1 MDTGKTTTLIIS
13 LVVGV
18 VLIAGVMTPIL
29 QSIIGSGGNDSDDSD
44 DTVSTG
50 GFAMRDFG
58 TAVETYGLIN
68 LSPVDGG
75 GYMSKSIIIE
85 PISNELHW
93 QLVTTQLDENYD
105 EVSRTVENDT
115 VMGDCVLFMG
125 WSHLYAYI
133 GGNILYDGDYDGSQM
148 DPDSRPLSEIES
160 ITISGFV
167 EEGYDPSY
175 WINITAEGGGVV
187 AAASSNVDDSSTP
200 AFVADPNG
208 THMGYAGEDS
218 SFYFSDD
225 IYCGYIEEDK
235 MIAYFDSSNYY
246 GIMTDPTEWYTFLNP
261 LSMTLINPF
270 ESETSEYHHIEGT
283 SADTN
288 LSLNYTYY
296 QYDENE
302 GDIEADA
309 TQVCNV
315 YIIPIDPN
323 SPGNSSG
330 GSGGGI
336 GVDGTLASLISL
348 IPLLMTV
355 GLVVVAISVLKRQ

>member
-29 QSIIGSGGNDSDDSD
+29 QSMIGSGGNDGSDDSE
-44 DTVSTG
+44 TTG
-50 GFAMRDFG
+50 GFAMRDFN
-58 TAVETYGLIN
+58 TAVETYDLIYM
-68 LSPVDGG
+68 SPNDG
-75 GYMSKSIIIE
+75 GYMSKNIIMK

-93 QLVTTQLDENYD
+93 QLVTIQLDDNYD
-105 EVSRTVENDT
+105 EISRNVETDV
-115 VMGDCVLFMG
+115 VMEDCILFMG
-125 WSHLYAYI
+125 WTHLYAYI
-133 GGNILYDGDYDGSQM
+133 GGNIIYDGDYDGSQTE
-148 DPDSRPLSEIES
+148 PESTPLSEIES
-160 ITISGFV
+160 ITISANR

-175 WINITAEGGGVV
+175 WINIIAEGGSTV
-187 AAASSNVDDSSTP
+187 AAVASNVDDTSTP

-208 THMGYAGEDS
+208 THIGYAGNDL
-218 SFYFSDD
+218 SFYFSED
-225 IYCGYIEEDK
+225 IYCGYIEDEK
-235 MIAYFDSSNYY
+235 MLAYFGSNAYY
-246 GIMTDPTEWYTFLNP
+246 GIMTDPSGEFTTVNP
-261 LSMTLINPF
+261 IDMTLVNPF

-288 LSLNYTYY
+288 LSLNYTYSG
-296 QYDENE
+296 YDEEE
-302 GDIEADA
+302 GGIVLDA

-330 GSGGGI
+330 GGSGV
-336 GVDGTLASLISL
+336 GVDGTLASLISI

-355 GLVVVAISVLKRQ
+355 GLVIATISVMKRQ

>member
-29 QSIIGSGGNDSDDSD
+29 QSMIGSGGNDGSD
-44 DTVSTG
+44 DTETTG
-50 GFAMRDFG
+50 GFAMRDFN

-68 LSPVDGG
+68 LSPTDG
-75 GYMSKSIIIE
+75 GYMTKSIIME

-93 QLVTTQLDENYD
+93 QLVTTQLDNNYD
-105 EVSRTVENDT
+105 VISRNVETDV
-115 VMGDCVLFMG
+115 VMGDCILFMG

-133 GGNILYDGDYDGSQM
+133 GGNIIYDGDYDGSQTE
-148 DPDSRPLSEIES
+148 PDSKPLSEIDS
-160 ITISGFV
+160 ITISAYI

-175 WINITAEGGGVV
+175 WINISSEGGTV
-187 AAASSNVDDSSTP
+187 AAAASNVDDTSTP

-208 THMGYAGEDS
+208 THIGYAGNDL
-218 SFYFSDD
+218 SFYFSED
-225 IYCGYIEEDK
+225 IYCGYIEDEK
-235 MIAYFDSSNYY
+235 MLAYFGSNAYY
-246 GIMTDPTEWYTFLNP
+246 GIMTDPTGWYTTVSP

-288 LSLNYTYY
+288 LSLNYTYEG
-296 QYDENE
+296 YDEEE
-302 GDIEADA
+302 GSIEVEA

-323 SPGNSSG
+323 SPGNSGG
-330 GSGGGI
+330 GSGGI
-336 GVDGTLASLISL
+336 GVDGTLASLISI

-355 GLVVVAISVLKRQ
+355 GLVIVTISVMKRQ

>member
-29 QSIIGSGGNDSDDSD
+29 QSMIGSGGNDGSD
-44 DTVSTG
+44 DTETTG

-58 TAVETYGLIN
+58 TAVETYGLVERTPI
-68 LSPVDGG
+68 DG
-75 GYMSKSIIIE
+75 GYMSKSIIME

-93 QLVTTQLDENYD
+93 QLVTRQLDENYD
-105 EVSRTVENDT
+105 EISRTVEYDT

-133 GGNILYDGDYDGSQM
+133 GGEIIYDGDYDGSQTE
-148 DPDSRPLSEIES
+148 PDAKPLSEIDS
-160 ITISGFV
+160 ITISKYV

-175 WINITAEGGGVV
+175 WINIYSEGGTV
-187 AAASSNVDDSSTP
+187 AAAASNVDDTSTP
-200 AFVADPNG
+200 AFIADPNG
-208 THMGYAGEDS
+208 THIGYAGGDS
-218 SFYFSDD
+218 SFYFSED
-225 IYCGYIEEDK
+225 IYCGYIEDEK
-235 MIAYFDSSNYY
+235 MLAYFSSNAYY
-246 GIMTDPTEWYTFLNP
+246 GIMTDPSGWYTTVNP
-261 LSMTLINPF
+261 IDMTLINPF

-288 LSLNYTYY
+288 LSLNYTYDG
-296 QYDENE
+296 YDEEE
-302 GDIEADA
+302 GGIVLDA

-330 GSGGGI
+330 GDSGV
-336 GVDGTLASLISL
+336 GVDGTLASLISI

-355 GLVVVAISVLKRQ
+355 GLVIATITVMKRQ